1 MIFQADLRVGRRS
14 SSDIFQK
21 ALELEL
27 RRDTAVD
34 ALGALPSSAPQRVG
48 SGSLALNTG
57 TATAATGTPLHR
69 MPSHSVT
76 VATVATSS
84 AATAPLETF
93 QSEDLRWDRTVSE
106 SDGDS
111 RRVRVIVDDLAMAP
125 KSNTGVRPVLEFLR
139 QFLETGLGSAQEHWE
154 RGSLTCSACW
164 SLQTSHNA
172 NGG

>member
-48 SGSLALNTG
+48 SGSLALNAG

-76 VATVATSS
+76 VATSS
-84 AATAPLETF
+84 AATAPVETF

-154 RGSLTCSACW
+154 CGSLTCPACW
-164 SLQTSHNA
+164 SLQTSHNDYA